1 MFGTFGTQNTD
12 FIRKHRFIFLKKKN
26 KKAKQNGD
34 VIKIAIKTTVVMSKA
49 LPGQG

>member
-12 FIRKHRFIFLKKKN
+12 FIRKHRFIFLKKN

-34 VIKIAIKTTVVMSKA
+34 VIKIVIKTTVVMSKP